1 MSRFGMVF
9 YNSDVMTPG
18 KDNKLPYKMLAGSV
32 QPFFSFIADVT
43 DTARQTK
50 YNNKYVNAKIEF

>member
-1 MSRFGMVF
+1 
-9 YNSDVMTPG
+9 MTPG